1 MRAWWLLLV
10 VCLAACSPTPS
21 FKGTDISRASW
32 GGDFN
37 LVSHTG
43 APASLALA
51 RGKVTAL
58 FFGYTHCPDICTPTL
73 LKLAQAQATLGTD
86 KFAIFFVT
94 VDPKHDT
101 PAQLQQFLQ
110 RFKADIVG
118 VTGSADGVR
127 AVAAAYKAA
136 VQPGKGGT
144 IDHAGGV
151 YLIDRQG
158 KPRVYIAQPALDD
171 ALVHDARVLLDH

>member
-1 MRAWWLLLV
+1 MRAWRLLLV
-10 VCLAACSPTPS
+10 LCLAACSPAPS

-37 LVSHTG
+37 LVSQTG

-51 RGKVTAL
+51 RGKVAAL
-58 FFGYTHCPDICTPTL
+58 FFGYTHCPDICAPTL
-73 LKLAQAQATLGTD
+73 SKLAQAQAKLGAD
-86 KFAIFFVT
+86 RFAIFFVT
-94 VDPKHDT
+94 VDPQHDT
-101 PAQLQQFLQ
+101 PAQLQRFLQ
-110 RFKADIVG
+110 RFNAEIVG

-136 VQPGKGGT
+136 VQPGKAGT

-151 YLIDRQG
+151 YLIDKQG
-158 KPRVYIAQPALDD
+158 RPRVYIAQAALDD
-171 ALVHDARVLLDH
+171 ALSHDAGLLLKE